1 MEKSIQYIKGNETR
15 DIKGNETRVWT
26 EYEQDLLLWVDNR
39 LIGSCQLLDISK
51 PGMLYKDLA
60 HSFPR
65 SDWFEQIQIS

>member
-1 MEKSIQYIKGNETR
+1 MEKSIQY
-15 DIKGNETRVWT
+15 IKGNETRVWT
-26 EYEQDLLLWVDNR
+26 EYEQDLLLWVDR

-51 PGMLYKDLA
+51 PGTLYKDLA